1 MTEDRSTDTMHD
13 LKTLLGSALQR
24 NQISREVTTARILDV
39 AGETIA
45 AMLPAGRAT
54 DATATGYRD
63 GTVYVNC
70 RHGAVAELIWTNES
84 TIIDTIK
91 RTLPSAN
98 IQRIKTKVV

>member
-1 MTEDRSTDTMHD
+1 MHD
-13 LKTLLGSALQR
+13 LKSLLGNALQR

-39 AGETIA
+39 AGEIIA
-45 AMLPAGRAT
+45 ALLPPGRSG
-54 DATATGYRD
+54 DAVATGYRD

-70 RHGAVAELIWTNES
+70 RHGAVVELLWENES
-84 TIIDTIK
+84 DIIDTIK